1 MILTMDGDSDDVLS
15 IGGEAGTEISGS
27 VGSAS
32 AIIVSGAQLMLE
44 QGST

>member
-1 MILTMDGDSDDVLS
+1 MILTMDGNSDDVLS

-32 AIIVSGAQLMLE
+32 VMVVSGVQLVLA
-44 QGST
+44 QGSP